1 MTESHNHDEFKDKNY
16 ENIVLRPLDIKEKP
30 EKINIDDD
38 DIYNQ
43 QMLAYYAKALQI
55 KQRSALDARFIERAR
70 VLEAEPT
77 ETNFYPL
84 KHLSQKERRA
94 VFANLGAFQLTYGCN
109 SACSFCSSDAVAGA
123 RESIPYTL
131 IAKLAETYKKELLI
145 SQPFLYYASDPL
157 DYRSPQAEGSSF
169 DYSDIEQLFR
179 SHIGYR
185 PYISTTIPKGS
196 ESVARKIYID
206 RLSIADNKRY
216 LEKRGLIGT
225 DKNTELKIGE
235 MYNVKKTKSGLAQ
248 NLSHQNQDLKIGSQ
262 SCFNGALLT
271 PRGCYSVVTLQRT
284 IDTAN
289 APQGELVAPYIKEST
304 EYPES
309 GDDMLRT
316 LQHHL
321 PMLMK
326 FEHRYTFNESAF
338 LSLTYNGDEVVI
350 SHNPSVEFYIAR
362 DTKKDEDA
370 EKYIL
375 IFFKDNKVIM
385 TEPVDEFI
393 KRTSDLAR
401 DTETQHKLEMTDNM
415 AAIKYLQRQ
424 LVILSNVS
432 SLRHKLQRQ
441 IDGYKNLLRNGKQ
454 YMLPA
459 VHSYVRYLLDRKKIQ
474 ITP

>member
-1 MTESHNHDEFKDKNY
+1 MTEIPQHDEFRDKNY
-16 ENIVLRPLDIKEKP
+16 KNGVLRPLDIKEKP
-30 EKINIDDD
+30 EKINFDDD
-38 DIYNQ
+38 SIYNQ
-43 QMLAYYAKALQI
+43 QMLAHYAKALPI
-55 KQRSALDARFIERAR
+55 KQRSALDAKFSERAHA
-70 VLEAEPT
+70 LETEPT
-77 ETNFYPL
+77 ENNFYPL

-109 SACSFCSSDAVAGA
+109 SACNFCSADAVAGA
-123 RESIPYTL
+123 RESIPYAL
-131 IAKLAETYKKELLI
+131 IVKLTETYKKELLL

-157 DYRSPQAEGSSF
+157 DYRSPKTEGSSF
-169 DYSDIEQLFR
+169 DYSDIEELFR

-196 ESVARKIYID
+196 DSVARKIYID

-225 DKNTELKIGE
+225 DKSTELKIGNIHE
-235 MYNVKKTKSGLAQ
+235 VKKTKGGLAQ
-248 NLSHQNQDLKIGSQ
+248 NLSHESQDLKIGSQ

-284 IDTAN
+284 IDTTN
-289 APQGELVAPYIKEST
+289 APQGELVVPYIKESA

-309 GDDMLRT
+309 GEDMLRT

-321 PMLMK
+321 PMLMR
-326 FEHRYTFNESAF
+326 FEHRYTFNKNTF
-338 LSLTYNGDEVVI
+338 LDATYNGDEVVI

-362 DTKKDEDA
+362 DTKKDENV

-375 IFFKDNKVIM
+375 IFFKDNKVVK

-393 KRTSDLAR
+393 RRTSYLAR
-401 DTETQHKLEMTDNM
+401 DIETQHKLEMTDNM
-415 AAIKYLQRQ
+415 AAIEYLQRQ
-424 LVILSNVS
+424 LVIFSGVS
-432 SLRHKLQRQ
+432 SLGRKFHRQ
-441 IDGYKNLLRNGKQ
+441 ICDYKNLLRNGKQ

-459 VHSYVRYLLDRKKIQ
+459 VHSYVRYLLDREKIE